1 MGPFGHNENLVK
13 TLGPLVPHIPHTY
26 PDQGTGEHL
35 STPDQEISHHLFLS
49 RDALLVSLPPGWVM
63 QVVECLVPRC
73 DTRRAKKLRRP
84 KEADQAAYPG
94 ALALTT
100 R

>member
-26 PDQGTGEHL
+26 
-35 STPDQEISHHLFLS
+35 PDQEISHHLFLS

-84 KEADQAAYPG
+84 KEADQAASPG